1 MASYADKSDSLAQ
14 SDDFLSIKMEDNLST
29 QNMLASAADFD
40 IDELFKEQCG
50 SSPAST
56 TTGGLGSVTTSD
68 SSAKDVTTTN
78 TQKDAG
84 PSPEFIL
91 HLPPLHSIK
100 RPKLYNT
107 LESEMP
113 ALKRPKTYTKD
124 IPSNSNG
131 NNNSKN
137 MINSFKK
144 IVPDLLLPEDVVVG
158 PIDDLV
164 GSTALPTEASQS
176 LLAIK
181 AMKEKMI
188 STHTLLTTYTALRRT
203 SAQSSSQ
210 LALTRTQLVDAAR
223 WRSLLADENARLKA
237 RVAIVGKEEE
247 HLKCAVR
254 KLTKDTN
261 GLQKN
266 EALKH
271 EIVEKNREIERLLRK
286 CEGL

>member
-1 MASYADKSDSLAQ
+1 MTSYTNKIGTLAESDG
-14 SDDFLSIKMEDNLST
+14 FLSIKLEENLSP
-29 QNMLASAADFD
+29 QSMLASAADFD
-40 IDELFKEQCG
+40 IDELFQEQCG
-50 SSPAST
+50 SSPASAA
-56 TTGGLGSVTTSD
+56 TGALGLVAATD
-68 SSAKDVTTTN
+68 SSTRDLSTN
-78 TQKDAG
+78 TQKDLS

-100 RPKLYNT
+100 RPKLYNPP
-107 LESEMP
+107 ESEMP
-113 ALKRPKTYTKD
+113 TLKRPKTYTKE
-124 IPSNSNG
+124 IPSNSCSNSNK
-131 NNNSKN
+131 NNV
-137 MINSFKK
+137 NSFKK

-164 GSTALPTEASQS
+164 GSTALPAEASKA

-181 AMKEKMI
+181 TMKEKMI